1 MRNVP
6 PRRETPSYP
15 IASVDHALR
24 LIQLLRDAGP
34 VRVAEAAAELGVA
47 PSTAHRVLAM
57 LVYRDFAI
65 QDEARR
71 YHPGPAIGQAP
82 LVQEWTQQ
90 LRALARPLLEELTR
104 EAEETSNLMIRVGAR
119 VRFLMTIE
127 AEQQQHVGDR
137 QGIILPALYTAGGRA
152 LLAELPPSSI
162 EQLVTGPRASRSGDA
177 LTAGERRRLRAELAS
192 VHQLG
197 YARNVDD
204 SEYGLSAVG
213 AVVRDASGTAVA
225 AIALAMHSVRAER
238 SPEAR
243 VAERVVACAG
253 RISAELFAHDF
264 RVAARDA

>member
-6 PRRETPSYP
+6 PRRELPSYP

-34 VRVAEAAAELGVA
+34 IRVADAAEELEVA

-71 YHPGPAIGQAP
+71 YHPGPAIGQPP

-90 LRALARPLLEELTR
+90 LRAIARPFMEALAR
-104 EAEETSNLMIRVGAR
+104 EADETSNLMIRVGAR
-119 VRFLMTIE
+119 VRFLLTIE
-127 AEQQQHVGDR
+127 AEQQQHISDR

-152 LLAELPPSSI
+152 LLAELSERSI
-162 EQLVTGPRASRSGDA
+162 DLLVSGPRASRSGDA
-177 LTAGERRRLRAELAS
+177 LPPSERRRLRAELTDA
-192 VHQLG
+192 HRLG
-197 YARNVDD
+197 YARNVDE

-213 AVVRDASGTAVA
+213 AVVRDASGVAIA
-225 AIALAMHSVRAER
+225 AIAIAMRSSRAER
-238 SPEAR
+238 LPEAEF
-243 VAERVVACAG
+243 AGRVVACAG
-253 RISAELFAHDF
+253 DISDALLRADF
-264 RVAARDA
+264 RVGARDA

>member
-1 MRNVP
+1 MRNAP

-24 LIQLLRDAGP
+24 LIQLLRDVGP
-34 VRVAEAAAELGVA
+34 IRVADAAEELGVA

-82 LVQEWTQQ
+82 LIQEWTQQ
-90 LRALARPLLEELTR
+90 LRAIARPFLEALTR
-104 EAEETSNLMIRVGAR
+104 DADETSNLMIRVGAR
-119 VRFLMTIE
+119 VRFLLTVE
-127 AEQQQHVGDR
+127 AAGQQHIGDR

-152 LLAELPPSSI
+152 LLAELPARSI
-162 EQLVTGPRASRSGDA
+162 EQLVTGPRASRSGDVLVA
-177 LTAGERRRLRAELAS
+177 SERRRLLAELAA
-192 VHQLG
+192 VQVRG

-213 AVVRDASGTAVA
+213 AVVRDASGVAVA
-225 AIALAMHSVRAER
+225 AIALAMQSARAEQ
-238 SPEAR
+238 SAESSYADR
-243 VAERVVACAG
+243 VLACAG
-253 RISAELFAHDF
+253 RISAELASVDF
-264 RVAARDA
+264 RVGALGA